1 MLEILSVFST
11 VQCSCIYIGAQHA
24 ESATRVHTGPKAR
37 WGLLG
42 LYTTHKAYITVGI
55 NNVIS
60 YEPMYPSYRINDLI
74 TSYHTPSPYLTSYIW
89 SYFTISYPMAIV
101 SNLTNSTLSS
111 FMISSIIMIISFHFI
126 SHFMS
131 SLYLYH
137 LSSLPIS
144 SHLTVSLIW
153 YIISHLIVNPIH
165 HINSPNCSSLI

>member
-1 MLEILSVFST
+1 MFSILTNFGLGKRVWVNIGTINGLVRHCAKPSPLQWCWKLLFSG
-11 VQCSCIYIGAQHA
+11 QLHIY
-24 ESATRVHTGPKAR
+24 P
-37 WGLLG
+37 GL
-42 LYTTHKAYITVGI
+42 
-55 NNVIS
+55 
-60 YEPMYPSYRINDLI
+60 MYPSYRINDLI
-74 TSYHTPSPYLTSYIW
+74 TSYHIPSPYLTSYIW

>member
-1 MLEILSVFST
+1 MYFICYFLWF
-11 VQCSCIYIGAQHA
+11 
-24 ESATRVHTGPKAR
+24 
-37 WGLLG
+37 GLLTVNC
-42 LYTTHKAYITVGI
+42 YTLKMRDMYVSFCICDWRYVIGMQFFVCVAIPADI
-55 NNVIS
+55 RRNNNVIMMS
-60 YEPMYPSYRINDLI
+60 KRRCAAV
-74 TSYHTPSPYLTSYIW
+74 
-89 SYFTISYPMAIV
+89 SYPMAIV